1 MTIRELN
8 KEQLEQ
14 VKQHYYCENNE
25 QVSWGELVY
34 IDDLVSDKEIFDA
47 YENVCFTED
56 DFGWEIKD
64 NEI

>member
-25 QVSWGELVY
+25 RVSWGELVY
-34 IDDLVSDKEIFDA
+34 INDLVSDEEIFDA
-47 YENVCFTED
+47 YENVYFTEE
-56 DFGWEIKD
+56 DFGWEIG
-64 NEI
+64 NNG